1 MTQALTERTAVIGHA
16 DRARLQRLLV
26 AGGLG
31 YRYDRDELRALQ
43 TTLDESRA
51 ASKPDELRGV
61 VALDVPLTAVA
72 LDSGDV
78 VARMVTLP
86 ADAGTTLGAVSVL
99 TPLGRALLGARVG
112 EIVEWRTPQGPR
124 RARVE
129 RVGPAVTEPR

>member
-31 YRYDRDELRALQ
+31 HRYDRDELRALQ
-43 TTLDESRA
+43 TALNESRT
-51 ASKPDELRGV
+51 ASEPDGLRGV
-61 VALDVPLTAVA
+61 VTLGVPTTAVA

-99 TPLGRALLGARVG
+99 TPLGRALLGAGVG
-112 EIVEWRTPQGPR
+112 EIVEWHTPQGRR

-129 RVGPAVTEPR
+129 RVGPAVTGPR

>member
-43 TTLDESRA
+43 TALSESRV
-51 ASKPDELRGV
+51 ASEPDGLRGV
-61 VALDVPLTAVA
+61 VTLDVPITAVA

-78 VARMVTLP
+78 VATRVTLP
-86 ADAGTTLGAVSVL
+86 TDAGATPGAVSVL
-99 TPLGRALLGARVG
+99 TRLGRALLGVRVG
-112 EIVEWRTPQGPR
+112 ETVEWRTPRGPR

-129 RVGPAVTEPR
+129 RVRPAGAESR